1 MCNDNKLND
10 KWLID
15 PHGKYQSIEPS
26 LFFFSFS
33 NFALFSVS
41 NYLILFDL

>member
-15 PHGKYQSIEPS
+15 PHGKYKSIEPS
-26 LFFFSFS
+26 LFFFLFQIS
-33 NFALFSVS
+33 LFSAWAT
-41 NYLILFDL
+41 YLIVFDL